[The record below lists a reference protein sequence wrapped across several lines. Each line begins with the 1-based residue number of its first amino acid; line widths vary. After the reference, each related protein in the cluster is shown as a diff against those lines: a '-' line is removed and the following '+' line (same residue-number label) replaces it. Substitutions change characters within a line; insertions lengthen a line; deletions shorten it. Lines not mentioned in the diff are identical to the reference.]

1 MTHRF
6 PAPRTNEDPGTHL
19 NLLVHA
25 WAPRLAALP
34 DELTATRPATGGWSA
49 RELLGHLVDS
59 ATINQWRFVE
69 ARFRE
74 DLVFPPYDQ
83 DAWVTAQRWQQH
95 AWAPLVELWR
105 LAKLHLAEQMAH
117 TPEDIRLKPRLPHNL
132 DRIAW
137 GTLPAEQPVTLQY
150 FMEDYVGH
158 MEHHLSRLHAILKA
172 HTP

>member
-1 MTHRF
+1 M
-6 PAPRTNEDPGTHL
+6 
-19 NLLVHA
+19 
-25 WAPRLAALP
+25 
-34 DELTATRPATGGWSA
+34 
-49 RELLGHLVDS
+49 
-59 ATINQWRFVE
+59 INQWRFVE

-105 LAKLHLAEQMAH
+105 LANLQLAELMSH

-137 GTLPAEQPVTLQY
+137 RTVPADRPVTLEHL
-150 FMEDYVGH
+150 MVDYVGH
-158 MEHHLSRLHAILKA
+158 MEHHLLQINLQLNSD
-172 HTP
+172 